1 LWSAF
6 YCSFSLFGIFP
17 NSTINKKPKNKKYLL
32 KKEIMKVKIYTTPT
46 CPYCQMAETFFK
58 NHKIEYREINVLD
71 SLEAREE
78 MFSKSHQQS
87 VPVIEIGDEI
97 VVGFDRVAI
106 AKILGIK
113 D

>member
-1 LWSAF
+1 
-6 YCSFSLFGIFP
+6 
-17 NSTINKKPKNKKYLL
+17 
-32 KKEIMKVKIYTTPT
+32 MKVKIYTTPI

-58 NHKIEYREINVLD
+58 NHKIEYEKVNVLD

-78 MFSKSHQQS
+78 MFSKSHQQG
-87 VPVIEIGDEI
+87 VPVVEIGDEI

>member
-1 LWSAF
+1 
-6 YCSFSLFGIFP
+6 
-17 NSTINKKPKNKKYLL
+17 
-32 KKEIMKVKIYTTPT
+32 MKVKIYTTPT
-46 CPYCQMAETFFK
+46 CPYCQMAGTFFK
-58 NHKIEYREINVLD
+58 NHKIEYEEVNVLD

-78 MFSKSHQQS
+78 MFSKSHQQG